1 MNLSF
6 ARAQRLSAALLSGL
20 LAIGIAAPSPALA
33 CTLCSCTAT
42 ATNIAFG
49 TYDPTSSTPSDT
61 SGTVTVNCT
70 GLVSLFGSVD
80 IASSAGSSGN
90 AAQRTLRQG
99 TNTLNYN
106 LYVNGAR
113 TIVFGDGSAGTQKI
127 TTPLNGLLFFGQ
139 SVFIYGRVPARQWA
153 RSGSYSDAVVI
164 TIAY

>member
-1 MNLSF
+1 MNQSF
-6 ARAQRLSAALLSGL
+6 ARNVRLSAMFFTGL
-20 LAIGIAAPSPALA
+20 PAIGIAAPSPALA

-49 TYDPTSSTPSDT
+49 TYDPTSSAPSDT

-106 LYVNGAR
+106 LYVNAAR
-113 TIVFGDGSAGTQKI
+113 TIVFGDGSAGTQTI
-127 TTPLNGLLFFGQ
+127 TTPLNGLLIFGQ
-139 SVFIYGRVPARQWA
+139 SAFIYGRMPARQWGGA
-153 RSGSYSDAVVI
+153 GSYSDTVVI
-164 TIAY
+164 TISY

>member
-1 MNLSF
+1 MNMRF
-6 ARAQRLSAALLSGL
+6 ARVLRLSAALLSGL

-49 TYDPTSSTPSDT
+49 SYDPTSSTPSDT
-61 SGTVTVNCT
+61 SGMVTVNCT
-70 GLVSLFGSVD
+70 GLISLFGSVD

-139 SVFIYGRVPARQWA
+139 SAFIYGRIPARQWA
-153 RSGSYSDAVVI
+153 RAGIYSDAVVI
-164 TIAY
+164 TITY

>member
-1 MNLSF
+1 MSF

-20 LAIGIAAPSPALA
+20 LAIGVAAPSPALA

-49 TYDPTSSTPSDT
+49 AYDPTSSTPSDT

-70 GLVSLFGSVD
+70 GLVSLFGSID